1 MLGNQT
7 DMLTFQTNKAI
18 LVWKEVM
25 VMKNISEK
33 LKDARQRLGFSQ
45 EYVANCL
52 GIGRSAIT
60 QIELGNRKITAD
72 EIQKFCQLY
81 HVSADYLL
89 NEDSFESRQVVF
101 ARGFGELNENDQQE
115 ILNLIA
121 FKKSMAGL

>member
-1 MLGNQT
+1 
-7 DMLTFQTNKAI
+7 
-18 LVWKEVM
+18 
-25 VMKNISEK
+25 MKNISEK

-60 QIELGNRKITAD
+60 QIELGNRKITSD

-89 NEDSFESRQVVF
+89 NQESLESRQI
-101 ARGFGELNENDQQE
+101 ARGFEELNENDQQE